1 MKTYRQPSGLTIGL
15 DFLIDSDWTPDQA
28 LAVVELLD
36 DLKDR
41 ILLHYQLPIME
52 LMREE
57 SVVSTHWMTWTTQ
70 TSDARTSSHFDAY
83 VVNKKGA
90 NHGPFFID
98 QNIRS
103 CSVVYVRQFCAFFH
117 RR

>member
-1 MKTYRQPSGLTIGL
+1 MKMVRPPSGLTKGL
-15 DFLIDSDWTPDQA
+15 DFLIACDWTPEQA

-57 SVVSTHWMTWTTQ
+57 RGIGPLDDL
-70 TSDARTSSHFDAY
+70 DATENARE
-83 VVNKKGA
+83 NEQ
-90 NHGPFFID
+90 PF
-98 QNIRS
+98 
-103 CSVVYVRQFCAFFH
+103 
-117 RR
+117 

>member
-1 MKTYRQPSGLTIGL
+1 MKMVHPPSSLTKGL
-15 DFLIDSDWTPDQA
+15 DCLIACDWTPEQA

-57 SVVSTHWMTWTTQ
+57 RGIDPFDDLHATDVARENEQ
-70 TSDARTSSHFDAY
+70 TF
-83 VVNKKGA
+83 
-90 NHGPFFID
+90 
-98 QNIRS
+98 
-103 CSVVYVRQFCAFFH
+103 
-117 RR
+117 

>member
-1 MKTYRQPSGLTIGL
+1 MKTYHPPSGLTKGL
-15 DFLIDSDWTPDQA
+15 EFLIACDWTPEQA

-57 SVVSTHWMTWTTQ
+57 RGV
-70 TSDARTSSHFDAY
+70 
-83 VVNKKGA
+83 
-90 NHGPFFID
+90 GPFDDLHATDVARENEQTF
-98 QNIRS
+98 
-103 CSVVYVRQFCAFFH
+103 
-117 RR
+117 

>member
-1 MKTYRQPSGLTIGL
+1 MKTYHQPSGLTTGL
-15 DFLIDSDWTPDQA
+15 DFLIDSDWTPEQA

-57 SVVSTHWMTWTTQ
+57 RGIDPLDDLDDTNIWCEYEQ
-70 TSDARTSSHFDAY
+70 
-83 VVNKKGA
+83 
-90 NHGPFFID
+90 PF
-98 QNIRS
+98 
-103 CSVVYVRQFCAFFH
+103 
-117 RR
+117 

>member
-1 MKTYRQPSGLTIGL
+1 MKTYHQPSGLTTGL
-15 DFLIDSDWTPDQA
+15 DFLIDSDWTPEQA

-57 SVVSTHWMTWTTQ
+57 
-70 TSDARTSSHFDAY
+70 R
-83 VVNKKGA
+83 GI
-90 NHGPFFID
+90 GPLD
-98 QNIRS
+98 DLDDTNIWRENG
-103 CSVVYVRQFCAFFH
+103 QPF
-117 RR
+117 

>member
-1 MKTYRQPSGLTIGL
+1 MKTYQQPSGLTTGL
-15 DFLIDSDWTPDQA
+15 DFLIDSDWTPEQA

-57 SVVSTHWMTWTTQ
+57 
-70 TSDARTSSHFDAY
+70 R
-83 VVNKKGA
+83 GI
-90 NHGPFFID
+90 GPFDDLHATDVAGENQQPF
-98 QNIRS
+98 
-103 CSVVYVRQFCAFFH
+103 
-117 RR
+117 

>member
-1 MKTYRQPSGLTIGL
+1 MKTYHPPSGLTKGL
-15 DFLIDSDWTPDQA
+15 DFLIACDWTPEQA

-57 SVVSTHWMTWTTQ
+57 RGIDPFDDLHATDVARENEQ
-70 TSDARTSSHFDAY
+70 TF
-83 VVNKKGA
+83 
-90 NHGPFFID
+90 
-98 QNIRS
+98 
-103 CSVVYVRQFCAFFH
+103 
-117 RR
+117 